1 MRRFVFLLACAVAAA
16 APGRFAGEWVAT
28 FKGTTICTLEIEEP
42 GGKLAGVSKAC
53 KISVDQKGDLIDAA
67 APDGDQMPQPFVNPK
82 VEGSTLT
89 YELIEDDGE
98 RMKFEF
104 RLTAERKAELRFV
117 GAPIAIK
124 PIRFDRR

>member
-1 MRRFVFLLACAVAAA
+1 MFSYWPARSLPPRQDDS
-16 APGRFAGEWVAT
+16 P
-28 FKGTTICTLEIEEP
+28 
-42 GGKLAGVSKAC
+42 
-53 KISVDQKGDLIDAA
+53 A

-89 YELIEDDGE
+89 YELFEDDGE

-117 GAPIAIK
+117 GAPIVIK